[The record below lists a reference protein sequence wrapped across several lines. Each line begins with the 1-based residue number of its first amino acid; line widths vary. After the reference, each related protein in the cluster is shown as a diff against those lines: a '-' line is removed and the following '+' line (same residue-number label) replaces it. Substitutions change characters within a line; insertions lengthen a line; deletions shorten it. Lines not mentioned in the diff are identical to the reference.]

1 MRILSAIAA
10 AHRSA
15 SVDEQR
21 RLTLKNTDTSLH
33 VSGNQYL

>member
-1 MRILSAIAA
+1 MSFLSAIAA

-15 SVDEQR
+15 SVHEQR

-33 VSGNQYL
+33 VRGNQYL